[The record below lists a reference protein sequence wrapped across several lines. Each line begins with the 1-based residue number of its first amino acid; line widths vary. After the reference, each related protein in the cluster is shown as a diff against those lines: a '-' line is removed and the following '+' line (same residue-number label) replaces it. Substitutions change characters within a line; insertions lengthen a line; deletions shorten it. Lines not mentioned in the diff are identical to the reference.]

1 MVAVHDTAVDVVDA
15 DALELGTELLDELE
29 VSVVLGDV
37 VGELAVDVVKVVE
50 IVDDSVE
57 AMELIVEEVVVAKW
71 LAGAVYMQE
80 QAL

>member
-1 MVAVHDTAVDVVDA
+1 VVAVHDTAVDVVDA